1 MSVQA
6 GIWNFDGAPVKR
18 EVLLGLNQTLADYGP
33 DGEAM
38 YFDGPLG
45 MLFHPFHT
53 TAESRL
59 EHQPYLS
66 FSGAVVTWDGR
77 LDNRSDLVTQ
87 LCATLQN
94 DKTDV
99 ALAAAAFERWNT
111 ECFAHFTGDWA
122 TAIWIPR
129 EKQLLLARDYAGIR
143 HLFYYPKRTSVTW
156 CTHLEGLALTGDQF
170 TLCDQ
175 YFAGYIA
182 MWPEAHLTPYRE
194 IHSVPPGTFAR
205 FRNGK
210 VSTHSYWSF
219 DSHHKTRY
227 KTDAEYEELFRSLF
241 RQSVRQRLRTDSPV
255 LADLSGGLD
264 STSVVCMADDIR
276 RKEGI
281 DGLRLDTFSF
291 LVLDEPG
298 EEDPPYI
305 RSIEKWRD
313 RIGHHAEIRK
323 LGQTSPFEYS
333 TFVATPGFG
342 GRPEQNAAKAEVIAN
357 GKYRVILSGIGGDE
371 MLGQVLDPRVQLADT
386 FRRLQIREF
395 AEQLHAWSLLLRRP
409 LLHLFLDALYLQ
421 LPVAIRARVTGIA
434 ESDSWLSANFARQQN
449 LSLRQLGLA
458 EGSWR
463 WPPSVRDSLHTLLT
477 LTRQMTKARPSR
489 EETRYPFL
497 DQKLVEFLL
506 SIPTEQLLRPGHR
519 RSLMRRAL
527 ADLLPPEILT
537 RRTKSVSGR
546 YHSAIL
552 QKHWG
557 DLECI
562 LRSPLISRLG
572 YINHRKFYASLVDAK
587 NGNLSPYFLRLSR
600 ALSWELWLRQAVAR
614 GVVSISPD
622 IAATIR
628 TPLPQPSTPLVVQAN
643 LPSHERS
650 LAPGMSSASGTTHL
664 QKERR

>member
-18 EVLLGLNQTLADYGP
+18 DALLGLNQTVADYGP
-33 DGEAM
+33 DGEVM

-45 MLFHPFHT
+45 MLFRPFHT
-53 TAESRL
+53 TRESRL
-59 EHQPYLS
+59 EQQPYRS
-66 FSGAVVTWDGR
+66 FSGVVVTWDGR
-77 LDNRSDLVTQ
+77 LDNRSDLIAQ
-87 LCATLQN
+87 LSATLQN
-94 DKTDV
+94 DTTDV
-99 ALAAAAFERWNT
+99 ALVAAAFERWNT
-111 ECFAHFTGDWA
+111 DCFAHITGDWA
-122 TAIWIPR
+122 IAIWVPR
-129 EKQLLLARDYAGIR
+129 EKELLLARDYAGIR
-143 HLFYYPKRTSVTW
+143 HLFYYPKATSVAW
-156 CTHLEGLALTGDQF
+156 CTHLEGLALSGDQF
-170 TLCDQ
+170 TLCDS

-182 MWPEAHLTPYRE
+182 IWPEAHLTPYRE
-194 IHSVPPGTFAR
+194 IHSVPPGQFAR
-205 FRNGK
+205 FRKGK
-210 VSTHSYWSF
+210 VSIHSYWLF
-219 DSHHKTRY
+219 DPRYKTRY
-227 KTDAEYEELFRSLF
+227 KTDAEYEEHFRSLF

-264 STSVVCMADDIR
+264 SSSVVCMADDIR

-281 DGLRLDTFSF
+281 DGLKLDTFSF

-305 RSIEKWRD
+305 QSVEKWR
-313 RIGHHAEIRK
+313 RQIGHRREIRQ
-323 LGQTSPFEYS
+323 LGETSPFEYA

-342 GRPEQNAAKAEVIAN
+342 GRPEQNAAKAEVIAD
-357 GKYRVILSGIGGDE
+357 GKYRVILSGTGGDE

-386 FRRLQIREF
+386 FRRLQIKEF

-409 LLHLFLDALYLQ
+409 LLHLFWDALYLQ
-421 LPVAIRARVTGIA
+421 LPVAIRARVTGSA
-434 ESDSWLSANFARQQN
+434 KADSWLNANFAKRQN
-449 LSLRQLGLA
+449 LSFRQLDLA
-458 EGSWR
+458 EGSWF

-477 LTRQMTKARPSR
+477 LTRQMTKTRPSR

-527 ADLLPPEILT
+527 ADLLPPEILM

-557 DLECI
+557 ELECI

-572 YINHRKFYASLVDAK
+572 YVDRHKFVASLAEAK

-600 ALSWELWLRQAVAR
+600 ALSWELWLRQAVTR
-614 GVVSISPD
+614 GVVSIPPE
-622 IAATIR
+622 IARTIR
-628 TPLPQPSTPLVVQAN
+628 TPPAKPLACLIAQAHLPGQD
-643 LPSHERS
+643 RS
-650 LAPGMSSASGTTHL
+650 FAPGASSAGETIHS
-664 QKERR
+664 